1 MHLFTNNAFFAWTV
15 PRQSF
20 IKKPLRSF
28 QSFLI
33 ATCILFS
40 PFIYAKGC
48 NNKTAIISA
57 GSTYPPLSWR
67 NNGKLTGASI
77 ELIKNIFAE
86 LGIEALPDAGGPWK
100 RVVLR
105 AQKGQLDMLVGVR
118 RNKDREKFLT
128 FIDPPISPAAQSIFI
143 RKDDTDNYD
152 DWSKLKKKVGS
163 TTLGVSFGPEFD
175 AFSKEH
181 LYIEQV
187 RSTEQNFKKLLK
199 KRVDYILGPL
209 LPTLLYI
216 EKNGYRYKIKSVR
229 KPLLIIDEFVAFSNN
244 SDCKQHIEYFKKRI
258 NEYINNGE
266 MDTLMEKHY
275 LLWQADIS
283 ENKS

>member
-1 MHLFTNNAFFAWTV
+1 MHLLTNNAFSLW
-15 PRQSF
+15 PSSPQSF
-20 IKKPLRSF
+20 IEKLPHSF
-28 QSFLI
+28 QFILI
-33 ATCILFS
+33 VTCLACS

-48 NNKTAIISA
+48 NDKTAVISA

-67 NNGKLTGASI
+67 HNGKLTGASI

-86 LGIEALPDAGGPWK
+86 LGIEAMPDAGGPWK

-118 RNKDREKFLT
+118 RNKDREKFLS
-128 FIDPPISPAAQSIFI
+128 FIEPPISPAAQSIFV
-143 RKDDTDNYD
+143 RKDDMDSYDN
-152 DWSKLKKKVGS
+152 WSDLKKKTGS

-187 RSTEQNFKKLLK
+187 RSIEQNFKKLLK

-209 LPTLLYI
+209 LPTLLYM
-216 EKNGYRYKIKSVR
+216 EKNDYRYKIKPIR

-258 NEYINNGE
+258 NEQINNGE
-266 MDTLMEKHY
+266 MDALMEKHY
-275 LLWQADIS
+275 LRWQANII
-283 ENKS
+283 E